1 MYWNC
6 RDWFPSKNALW
17 FNLLFWCNHDFIKVI
32 KDHTTQNY
40 RKVIN
45 TTHLMLTLVY
55 EAHNKQLM
63 IGSWAHKVESICADF
78 IFGHSQII
86 LTSLKTAT
94 MSDH

>member
-1 MYWNC
+1 
-6 RDWFPSKNALW
+6 
-17 FNLLFWCNHDFIKVI
+17 
-32 KDHTTQNY
+32 
-40 RKVIN
+40 
-45 TTHLMLTLVY
+45 MLTLVY